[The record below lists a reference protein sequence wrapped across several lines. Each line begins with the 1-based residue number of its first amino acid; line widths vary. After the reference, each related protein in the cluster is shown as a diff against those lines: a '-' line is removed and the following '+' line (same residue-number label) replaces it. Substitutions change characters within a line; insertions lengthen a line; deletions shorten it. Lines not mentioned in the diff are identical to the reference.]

1 MEYVTTNG
9 EQERGEI
16 RRPKAEQKDTMNF
29 YHEIFVLNIEG
40 IDENYRYAQE
50 LGGNIE
56 TLREMIKSPRMEI
69 FAPACRVLGELGTEE
84 AYEVLKE
91 CLGIRDKHL
100 YRYLMSVIFR
110 FPQSAELAD
119 RFVEALE
126 SKDPIFVDTALK
138 HLVRENLWVTEEQ
151 ILSCFEKNRDQLHNY
166 YYATVLI
173 KLSKTEDHTNRILR
187 MFHRTQNNSV
197 KIALGECLTAFATED
212 NYMTLYDLMKDSPIH
227 KLRMEACR
235 IAQKFHRKELLKP
248 FTEDPDGHIRS
259 FVRRSLA
266 ENQI

>member
-16 RRPKAEQKDTMNF
+16 RRPKVERKDTMNF
-29 YHEIFVLNIEG
+29 YYEKFVLNMEG

-91 CLGIRDKHL
+91 CLGIRNKYL

-110 FPQSAELAD
+110 FHQSTELAD
-119 RFVEALE
+119 RFVEVLE
-126 SKDPIFVDTALK
+126 SKDPMFVDTALK

-151 ILSCFEKNRDQLHNY
+151 ILSCFEKNRDQLSGY
-166 YYATVLI
+166 YYDTVLR
-173 KLSKTEDHTNRILR
+173 KLSKTEEYGKRILS
-187 MFHRTQNNSV
+187 MFLKTQNNSV
-197 KIALGECLTAFATED
+197 KISLAECLTAFATEETYLTFY
-212 NYMTLYDLMKDSPIH
+212 NLMKDSPIH
-227 KLRMEACR
+227 KVRMEACR
-235 IAQKFHRKELLKP
+235 IAHTFRRPDLLAL
-248 FTEDPDGHIRS
+248 FATDRDGHIRA
-259 FVRRSLA
+259 FVLRTLRRK
-266 ENQI
+266 